1 MNDFDPDS
9 QAISRF
15 ALRELRRDELYLAAQ
30 LLGRGMC
37 DNPMNVMTFG
47 IAHRE
52 RRSRAMARFFLPVL
66 QGLLARGLIMG
77 AFDNACLVGVCVAAC
92 PRRCQPKTIEK
103 LRVLPAIVFG
113 NPIPTPLRVLKWVG
127 EWSRRDP
134 KEPHWHLGP
143 IAVDWGLQRRGI
155 GSALLS
161 RFCADMDGKVALSY
175 LSKRTDRRTWVS
187 ISDSDSLWL
196 PKLKCW
202 ELQIGSCRDY
212 RLSSWRW
219 TSDFIPSLRTLKS
232 ETDE

>member
-52 RRSRAMARFFLPVL
+52 RRSRAMARFFPPVL

-175 LSKRTDRRTWVS
+175 LETDRSENVGFYQRFGFSVVAKAEVLGITNWFMS
-187 ISDSDSLWL
+187 RL
-196 PKLKCW
+196 PAKQLAM
-202 ELQIGSCRDY
+202 DA
-212 RLSSWRW
+212 
-219 TSDFIPSLRTLKS
+219 
-232 ETDE
+232 

>member
-15 ALRELRRDELYLAAQ
+15 AL
-30 LLGRGMC
+30 
-37 DNPMNVMTFG
+37 NVMTFG

-113 NPIPTPLRVLKWVG
+113 NPIPTPLRVLKRVG

-143 IAVDWGLQRRGI
+143 IAVDWGLQGRGI
-155 GSALLS
+155 GSALLT
-161 RFCADMDGKVALSY
+161 RFCADMDDKDALSY
-175 LSKRTDRRTWVS
+175 LETD
-187 ISDSDSLWL
+187 
-196 PKLKCW
+196 
-202 ELQIGSCRDY
+202 
-212 RLSSWRW
+212 
-219 TSDFIPSLRTLKS
+219 KS
-232 ETDE
+232 ENVGFYQRFGFSVIAKAQVLGITNWFMSRLPAEQLAMDE